1 MVREYRFK
9 DYDLNFIKGEQWE
22 THPEKNLYIGFE
34 LEVEF
39 PLSNESEMNDIA
51 DYIEDKYDE
60 ILCCKWD
67 SSLTNG
73 FEFISHPI
81 HVELYE
87 NGYMESV
94 LNKLLGDLSKYGGVV
109 GSTTGLH
116 FHVSRKGFSRDG
128 FSRRLLCLMTNFR
141 EELMKNSGR
150 FDYKLEGDGERSRF
164 NYCQFP
170 ALTLSNINTNELDIT
185 RGHRTALNC
194 ANDDTIEF
202 RFFAA
207 TLDVKKFLKRVSIV
221 INLVRASNN
230 YSVHNVSIKTII
242 PGYRGKEKFSID
254 LAQVHID
261 IDIFRDT
268 INKFIDENNDL
279 LEEIDICTIHEFIG
293 DPYMVKELFYIYDV
307 YSVHNVYK
315 HPISNVDNICNLKR
329 FHLSV
334 FDYVVSMIDTLQNRR
349 FYRYGK
355 EIIITDEYRTKLNKI
370 IEKIKKLEKVK
381 VDIWKMIK

>member
-1 MVREYRFK
+1 MVRDYSFK
-9 DYDLNFIKGEQWE
+9 DYELNFISGEHWE
-22 THPEKNLYIGFE
+22 THPEKNLFIGFE

-39 PLSNESEMNDIA
+39 PLSNVDEMNDIA
-51 DYIEDKYDE
+51 DYIECKYDE

-67 SSLTNG
+67 SSLDNG

-94 LNKLLGDLSKYGGVV
+94 LTKLLGDLSKYGGVV
-109 GSTTGLH
+109 SSTTGLH
-116 FHVSRKGFSRDG
+116 FHVSRKGFSRNG
-128 FSRRLLCLMTNFR
+128 FSRRILCLMTNFR

-150 FDYKLEGDGERSRF
+150 FDYRLKGDGDRSRF

-170 ALTLSNINTNELDIT
+170 ALTLSNINTNELAVT

-207 TLDVKKFLKRVSIV
+207 TLSVKEFLKRVSIV
-221 INLVRASNN
+221 INLVRAGNN
-230 YSVHNVSIKTII
+230 ESVHNVSIKTII

-261 IDIFRDT
+261 MDT
-268 INKFIDENNDL
+268 FKDAVDKFIKKRNELINEVNIL
-279 LEEIDICTIHEFIG
+279 TMREFI
-293 DPYMVKELFYIYDV
+293 DNPDMVKQLFYIYDGNG
-307 YSVHNVYK
+307 YYN
-315 HPISNVDNICNLKR
+315 PAISNVDNI
-329 FHLSV
+329 FSV
-334 FDYVVSMIDTLQNRR
+334 KCFNISLFDYASSMIDILENSR
-349 FYRYGK
+349 FYGYG
-355 EIIITDEYRTKLNKI
+355 EKLNKI

-381 VDIWKMIK
+381 VDIWKTIR

>member
-1 MVREYRFK
+1 MVRDYSFK
-9 DYDLNFIKGEQWE
+9 DYDLNFISGEHWE
-22 THPEKNLYIGFE
+22 THPEKNFFIGFE

-39 PLSNESEMNDIA
+39 PLSNMDEMNDIA
-51 DYIEDKYDE
+51 DYIEMKYDE

-67 SSLTNG
+67 SSLNNG

-87 NGYMESV
+87 NGYMKSV
-94 LNKLLGDLSKYGGVV
+94 LTKLLGDLCKYGGVV

-116 FHVSRKGFSRDG
+116 FHVSRKGFSRNG

-150 FDYKLEGDGERSRF
+150 FDYRLKGDGDRSRF
-164 NYCQFP
+164 KYCQFLP
-170 ALTLSNINTNELDIT
+170 LTLSNINTNELAIT

-194 ANDDTIEF
+194 GNDDTIEF

-207 TLDVKKFLKRVSIV
+207 TLSVKKFLKRVSIV
-221 INLVRASNN
+221 INLVRAGNN
-230 YSVHNVSIKTII
+230 ESVHNVSIKTII

-254 LAQVHID
+254 LAQVHVD
-261 IDIFRDT
+261 MDAFKGAV
-268 INKFIDENNDL
+268 NKFIKKRNELINEVNIL
-279 LEEIDICTIHEFIG
+279 TMREFI
-293 DPYMVKELFYIYDV
+293 DNPDMVKQLFYIYDDNGYYNPV
-307 YSVHNVYK
+307 
-315 HPISNVDNICNLKR
+315 ISNVDNIFSIKCFNLS
-329 FHLSV
+329 L
-334 FDYVVSMIDTLQNRR
+334 FDYVLSMVDTLQNGRL
-349 FYRYGK
+349 YDHCK

-381 VDIWKMIK
+381 VDIWKMIR

>member
-1 MVREYRFK
+1 MVRDYSFK
-9 DYDLNFIKGEQWE
+9 EYDLNFISGEHWE
-22 THPEKNLYIGFE
+22 THPEKNLFIGFE

-39 PLSNESEMNDIA
+39 PLSNIDEMNDIA
-51 DYIEDKYDE
+51 DYIEMKYDE

-67 SSLTNG
+67 SSLNNG

-94 LNKLLGDLSKYGGVV
+94 LTKLLGDLSKYGGVV

-116 FHVSRKGFSRDG
+116 FHVSRKGFSRNG

-141 EELMKNSGR
+141 EELMKHSGR
-150 FDYKLEGDGERSRF
+150 FDYRLEGDGERSRF

-170 ALTLSNINTNELDIT
+170 ALTLSNINTNELAIT

-207 TLDVKKFLKRVSIV
+207 TLSVKKFLKRVSIV
-221 INLVRASNN
+221 INLVRASNKI
-230 YSVHNVSIKTII
+230 SVHNVSIKTII

-254 LAQVHID
+254 IAQVHID
-261 IDIFRDT
+261 MDAFKDAV
-268 INKFIDENNDL
+268 NKFIKKRNELINEVNIL
-279 LEEIDICTIHEFIG
+279 TMREFI
-293 DPYMVKELFYIYDV
+293 DNPDMVKQLFYIYDGNG
-307 YSVHNVYK
+307 YYN
-315 HPISNVDNICNLKR
+315 PAISNVDNIYSIKC
-329 FHLSV
+329 FDLSL
-334 FDYVVSMIDTLQNRR
+334 FDYVLSMVDTLQNRR
-349 FYRYGK
+349 FYNHCN
-355 EIIITDEYRTKLNKI
+355 EIVITDEYRTKLNKI

-381 VDIWKMIK
+381 VDIWKMIR

>member
-1 MVREYRFK
+1 MVRDYSFK
-9 DYDLNFIKGEQWE
+9 DYELNFISGEHWD
-22 THPEKNLYIGFE
+22 THPEKNLFIGFE

-39 PLSNESEMNDIA
+39 PLSNIDEMNDIA
-51 DYIEDKYDE
+51 DYIEMKYDE

-67 SSLTNG
+67 SSLNNG

-94 LNKLLGDLSKYGGVV
+94 LTKLLGDLSKYGGVV

-116 FHVSRKGFSRDG
+116 FHVSRKGFSRNG
-128 FSRRLLCLMTNFR
+128 FSRRILCLMTNFR
-141 EELMKNSGR
+141 EELMKHSGR
-150 FDYKLEGDGERSRF
+150 FDYRLEGDGERSRF

-170 ALTLSNINTNELDIT
+170 ALTLSNINTNELAIT
-185 RGHRTALNC
+185 MGHRTALNC

-207 TLDVKKFLKRVSIV
+207 TLSVKEFLKRVSIV

-230 YSVHNVSIKTII
+230 ESVHNVSIKTII

-254 LAQVHID
+254 LAQMHID
-261 IDIFRDT
+261 MDT
-268 INKFIDENNDL
+268 FNDSVNKFIKKRNELIN
-279 LEEIDICTIHEFIG
+279 EINILTMREFI
-293 DPYMVKELFYIYDV
+293 DNPDMVKQLFYICDGNGY
-307 YSVHNVYK
+307 YN
-315 HPISNVDNICNLKR
+315 PAISNVDNIYSVKCFNLS
-329 FHLSV
+329 L
-334 FDYVVSMIDTLQNRR
+334 FDYALSMVDTLQNRR
-349 FYRYGK
+349 FYDHCN
-355 EIIITDEYRTKLNKI
+355 EIVITDEYRTKLNKI

-381 VDIWKMIK
+381 VDIWKTIR

>member
-1 MVREYRFK
+1 MVRDYSFK
-9 DYDLNFIKGEQWE
+9 DYDLNFISGEHWE

-39 PLSNESEMNDIA
+39 PLNNVGEMNDLS
-51 DYIEDKYDE
+51 DYIEMKYDE

-67 SSLTNG
+67 SSLNNG

-94 LNKLLGDLSKYGGVV
+94 LTKLLGDLSKYGGVV
-109 GSTTGLH
+109 SSTTGLH
-116 FHVSRKGFSRDG
+116 FHVSRKGFSRNG
-128 FSRRLLCLMTNFR
+128 FSRRILCLMTNFR
-141 EELMKNSGR
+141 EELMKHSGR
-150 FDYKLEGDGERSRF
+150 YDYRLEGDGERSRF

-170 ALTLSNINTNELDIT
+170 ALTLSNINTNELAIT

-207 TLDVKKFLKRVSIV
+207 TLSVKEFLKRVSIV
-221 INLVRASNN
+221 INLVRAGNN
-230 YSVHNVSIKTII
+230 ESVHNVSIKTII
-242 PGYRGKEKFSID
+242 PGYRGKDKFSID

-261 IDIFRDT
+261 MDT
-268 INKFIDENNDL
+268 FMDTANKFIKKNNEL
-279 LEEIDICTIHEFIG
+279 LKEINIYTMREFID
-293 DPYMVKELFYIYDV
+293 DPYMVKQLFDIYDGNGYYNPAV
-307 YSVHNVYK
+307 R
-315 HPISNVDNICNLKR
+315 NIN
-329 FHLSV
+329 SV
-334 FDYVVSMIDTLQNRR
+334 FSVKCFNLSLFDYASSMIDILQNRR
-349 FYRYGK
+349 FYAHGE
-355 EIIITDEYRTKLNKI
+355 EIIISDEYRTKLNKI

-381 VDIWKMIK
+381 VDIWKTIR

>member
-1 MVREYRFK
+1 MVRDYSFK
-9 DYDLNFIKGEQWE
+9 EYDLNFISGEHWE
-22 THPEKNLYIGFE
+22 THPEKNLFIGFE

-39 PLSNESEMNDIA
+39 PLSNIDEMNDIA
-51 DYIEDKYDE
+51 DYIEMKYDE

-67 SSLTNG
+67 SSLNNG

-94 LNKLLGDLSKYGGVV
+94 LTKLLGDLSKYGGVV

-116 FHVSRKGFSRDG
+116 FHVSRKGFSRNG

-141 EELMKNSGR
+141 EELMKHSGR
-150 FDYKLEGDGERSRF
+150 FDYRLEGDGERSRF

-170 ALTLSNINTNELDIT
+170 ALTLSNINTNELAIT

-207 TLDVKKFLKRVSIV
+207 TLSVKKFLKRVSIV
-221 INLVRASNN
+221 INLVRASNKI
-230 YSVHNVSIKTII
+230 SVHNVSIKTII

-261 IDIFRDT
+261 MDAFKDAV
-268 INKFIDENNDL
+268 NKFIKKRTELINEVNIL
-279 LEEIDICTIHEFIG
+279 TMREFI
-293 DPYMVKELFYIYDV
+293 DNPDMVKQLFYIYDGNG
-307 YSVHNVYK
+307 YYN
-315 HPISNVDNICNLKR
+315 PAISNVDNIYSIKC
-329 FHLSV
+329 FDLSL
-334 FDYVVSMIDTLQNRR
+334 FDYVLSMVDTLQNRR
-349 FYRYGK
+349 FYNHCN
-355 EIIITDEYRTKLNKI
+355 EIVITDEYRTKLNKI

-381 VDIWKMIK
+381 VDIWKMIR

>member
-1 MVREYRFK
+1 MVRDYSFK
-9 DYDLNFIKGEQWE
+9 DYELNFIKGEQWE
-22 THPEKNLYIGFE
+22 THPEKNFFIGFE

-39 PLSNESEMNDIA
+39 PLSNEGEMNDIA
-51 DYIEDKYDE
+51 DYIEYKYDE

-67 SSLTNG
+67 SSLNNG

-94 LNKLLGDLSKYGGVV
+94 LTKLLGDLSKYGGVV

-116 FHVSRKGFSRDG
+116 FHVSRKGFSRNG

-141 EELMKNSGR
+141 EELMKHSGR
-150 FDYKLEGDGERSRF
+150 FDYKVEAYDEHSRF

-170 ALTLSNINTNELDIT
+170 ALTLSNINTNELAIT

-207 TLDVKKFLKRVSIV
+207 TLSVKDFLKRVSIV

-230 YSVHNVSIKTII
+230 ESAHNVSIKTII

-261 IDIFRDT
+261 IDTFTDT
-268 INKFIDENNDL
+268 VNKFIDKNNDL
-279 LEEIDICTIHEFIG
+279 INKINISIMHEFAN
-293 DPYMVKELFYIYDV
+293 DPYMVKQLFAILDGNSYYNPRINFINNTYTI
-307 YSVHNVYK
+307 K
-315 HPISNVDNICNLKR
+315 CFNLS
-329 FHLSV
+329 L
-334 FDYVVSMIDTLQNRR
+334 FDYASSIVDILQNRR
-349 FYRYGK
+349 FYRYCE
-355 EIIITDEYRTKLNKI
+355 EINISDEYRTKLNKI

-381 VDIWKMIK
+381 VDIWKTIR

>member
-1 MVREYRFK
+1 MVRDYSFK
-9 DYDLNFIKGEQWE
+9 DYELNFISGEHWE

-39 PLSNESEMNDIA
+39 PLSNVDEMNDIA
-51 DYIEDKYDE
+51 DYIEMKYDE

-67 SSLTNG
+67 SSLNNG

-94 LNKLLGDLSKYGGVV
+94 LTKLLGDLSKYGGVV
-109 GSTTGLH
+109 SSTTGLH
-116 FHVSRKGFSRDG
+116 FHVSRKGFSRNG
-128 FSRRLLCLMTNFR
+128 FSRRILCLMTNFR
-141 EELMKNSGR
+141 EELMKHSGR
-150 FDYKLEGDGERSRF
+150 FDYRLGGDGERSRF

-170 ALTLSNINTNELDIT
+170 ALTLSNINTNELAIT

-207 TLDVKKFLKRVSIV
+207 TLSVKDFLKRVSIV
-221 INLVRASNN
+221 INLVRAGNN
-230 YSVHNVSIKTII
+230 ESVHNVSIKTII

-261 IDIFRDT
+261 MDT
-268 INKFIDENNDL
+268 FKDTVNKFIKKTNELINEVNIL
-279 LEEIDICTIHEFIG
+279 TMREFI
-293 DPYMVKELFYIYDV
+293 DNPDMVKQLFYIYDGNG
-307 YSVHNVYK
+307 YYN
-315 HPISNVDNICNLKR
+315 PDISNVDNIYSVKCFNL
-329 FHLSV
+329 SS
-334 FDYVVSMIDTLQNRR
+334 FDYVLSMVDTLQNRR
-349 FYRYGK
+349 FYDHCN
-355 EIIITDEYRTKLNKI
+355 EIVITDEYREKLNKI

-381 VDIWKMIK
+381 VDIWKMIR

>member
-1 MVREYRFK
+1 MVRDYSFK
-9 DYDLNFIKGEQWE
+9 DYELNFISGENWE

-39 PLSNESEMNDIA
+39 PLSNVDEMNDIA
-51 DYIEDKYDE
+51 DYIEMKYDE

-67 SSLTNG
+67 SSLNNG

-94 LNKLLGDLSKYGGVV
+94 LTKLLGDLSKYGGVV

-116 FHVSRKGFSRDG
+116 FHVSRKGFSRNG

-141 EELMKNSGR
+141 EELMKHSGR
-150 FDYKLEGDGERSRF
+150 YDYRLEGDGERSRF

-170 ALTLSNINTNELDIT
+170 ALTLSNINTNELAIT

-207 TLDVKKFLKRVSIV
+207 TLSVKDFLKRVSIV
-221 INLVRASNN
+221 INLVRAGNN
-230 YSVHNVSIKTII
+230 ESVHNVSIKQII

-261 IDIFRDT
+261 MDAFKDNV
-268 INKFIDENNDL
+268 NKFIKKRNELINEVNIL
-279 LEEIDICTIHEFIG
+279 TMREFI
-293 DPYMVKELFYIYDV
+293 DNPNMVKQLFYIYDGNG
-307 YSVHNVYK
+307 YYN
-315 HPISNVDNICNLKR
+315 PAISNVDNIYSVKC
-329 FHLSV
+329 FDLSV
-334 FDYVVSMIDTLQNRR
+334 FDYVLSMVDTLQNRR
-349 FYRYGK
+349 FYDNCK
-355 EIIITDEYRTKLNKI
+355 EIVITDEYRTKLNKI

-381 VDIWKMIK
+381 VDIWKMIR

>member
-1 MVREYRFK
+1 MVRDYSFK
-9 DYDLNFIKGEQWE
+9 DYELNFISGEHWE

-39 PLSNESEMNDIA
+39 PLSNVDEMNDIA
-51 DYIEDKYDE
+51 DYIEMKYDE

-67 SSLTNG
+67 SSLNNG

-94 LNKLLGDLSKYGGVV
+94 LTKLLGDLSKYGGVV
-109 GSTTGLH
+109 SSTTGLH
-116 FHVSRKGFSRDG
+116 FHVSRKGFSRNG

-141 EELMKNSGR
+141 EELMKHSGR
-150 FDYKLEGDGERSRF
+150 FDYRLEGDGERNRF
-164 NYCQFP
+164 TYCQFP
-170 ALTLSNINTNELDIT
+170 ALTLSNINTNELAIT

-207 TLDVKKFLKRVSIV
+207 TLSVKDFLKRVSIV

-230 YSVHNVSIKTII
+230 ESVHNVSIKTII

-254 LAQVHID
+254 VAQVHID
-261 IDIFRDT
+261 MDT
-268 INKFIDENNDL
+268 FKDTVNKFIKKRNELINEVNIL
-279 LEEIDICTIHEFIG
+279 TMREFI
-293 DPYMVKELFYIYDV
+293 DNPDMVKQLFYIYDGNGYYNPAISTV
-307 YSVHNVYK
+307 DSIYSVK
-315 HPISNVDNICNLKR
+315 CFNLSL
-329 FHLSV
+329 FGYAS
-334 FDYVVSMIDTLQNRR
+334 YMIDTLQNRR
-349 FYRYGK
+349 FYDHCN
-355 EIIITDEYRTKLNKI
+355 EIVIADEYREKLNKI

-381 VDIWKMIK
+381 VDIWKTIR

>member
-1 MVREYRFK
+1 MVRDYSFK
-9 DYDLNFIKGEQWE
+9 EYDLNFISGEHWE
-22 THPEKNLYIGFE
+22 THPEKNLFIGFE

-39 PLSNESEMNDIA
+39 PLSNIDEMNDIA
-51 DYIEDKYDE
+51 DYIEMKYDE

-67 SSLTNG
+67 SSLNNG

-94 LNKLLGDLSKYGGVV
+94 LTKLLGDLSKYGGVV

-116 FHVSRKGFSRDG
+116 FHVSRKGFSRNG

-150 FDYKLEGDGERSRF
+150 FDYRLEGDGERSRF

-170 ALTLSNINTNELDIT
+170 ALTLSNINTNELAIT

-194 ANDDTIEF
+194 SNDDTIEF

-207 TLDVKKFLKRVSIV
+207 TLSVKKFLKRVSIV
-221 INLVRASNN
+221 INLVRASNKI
-230 YSVHNVSIKTII
+230 SVHNVSIKTII

-261 IDIFRDT
+261 MDAFKDAV
-268 INKFIDENNDL
+268 NKFIKKRTELINEVNIL
-279 LEEIDICTIHEFIG
+279 TMREFI
-293 DPYMVKELFYIYDV
+293 DNPDMVKQLFYIYDGNG
-307 YSVHNVYK
+307 YYN
-315 HPISNVDNICNLKR
+315 PAISNVDNIYSIKC
-329 FHLSV
+329 FDLSL
-334 FDYVVSMIDTLQNRR
+334 FDYVLSMVDTLQNRR
-349 FYRYGK
+349 FYNHCN
-355 EIIITDEYRTKLNKI
+355 EIVITDEYRTKLNKI

-381 VDIWKMIK
+381 VDIWKMIR

>member
-1 MVREYRFK
+1 MVRDYGFK
-9 DYDLNFIKGEQWE
+9 DYELNFISGEHWE

-39 PLSNESEMNDIA
+39 PLSNVDEMNDLS
-51 DYIEDKYDE
+51 DYIEMKYDE

-67 SSLTNG
+67 SSLNNG

-94 LNKLLGDLSKYGGVV
+94 LTKLLGDLTKYGGVV
-109 GSTTGLH
+109 SSTTGLH
-116 FHVSRKGFSRDG
+116 FHVSRKGFSRNG
-128 FSRRLLCLMTNFR
+128 FSRRILCLMTNFR
-141 EELMKNSGR
+141 EELMKHSGR
-150 FDYKLEGDGERSRF
+150 FDYRLEGDGERSRF

-170 ALTLSNINTNELDIT
+170 ALTLSNINTNELAIT

-207 TLDVKKFLKRVSIV
+207 TLSVKDFLKRVSIV
-221 INLVRASNN
+221 INLVRAGNN
-230 YSVHNVSIKTII
+230 ESVHNVSIKTII

-261 IDIFRDT
+261 MDAFKDSV
-268 INKFIDENNDL
+268 NKFIKKRNELINEVNIL
-279 LEEIDICTIHEFIG
+279 TMREFIDNPG
-293 DPYMVKELFYIYDV
+293 MVKQLFYIYDGNG
-307 YSVHNVYK
+307 YYN
-315 HPISNVDNICNLKR
+315 PAISNVDNIYSVKC
-329 FHLSV
+329 FDLSL
-334 FDYVVSMIDTLQNRR
+334 FDYVSSMIDTLQNRR
-349 FYRYGK
+349 FYDHGN
-355 EIIITDEYRTKLNKI
+355 EIVITDEYRTKLNKI

-381 VDIWKMIK
+381 VDIWKMIR

>member
-1 MVREYRFK
+1 MVRDYSFK
-9 DYDLNFIKGEQWE
+9 DYELNFISGEHWE
-22 THPEKNLYIGFE
+22 THPEKNLFIGFE

-39 PLSNESEMNDIA
+39 PLSNVDEMNDIA
-51 DYIEDKYDE
+51 DYIEMKYDE

-67 SSLTNG
+67 SSLNNG

-94 LNKLLGDLSKYGGVV
+94 LTKLLGDLSKYGGVV
-109 GSTTGLH
+109 SSTTGLH
-116 FHVSRKGFSRDG
+116 FHVSRKGFSRNG

-150 FDYKLEGDGERSRF
+150 FDYRLDGERSRF

-170 ALTLSNINTNELDIT
+170 ALTLSNINTNELVIT

-207 TLDVKKFLKRVSIV
+207 TLSVKDFLKRVYIV

-230 YSVHNVSIKTII
+230 ESVHNVSIKTII
-242 PGYRGKEKFSID
+242 PGYRGKDKFSID

-261 IDIFRDT
+261 MDAFKDSV
-268 INKFIDENNDL
+268 NKFIKKNNEL
-279 LEEIDICTIHEFIG
+279 LKEINIYTMREFI
-293 DPYMVKELFYIYDV
+293 DNPDMVKQLFDIYDGNGYYNPAVRNINNIYSVKCFNLSLFDYASSLVDILQNYRFYIY
-307 YSVHNVYK
+307 
-315 HPISNVDNICNLKR
+315 
-329 FHLSV
+329 
-334 FDYVVSMIDTLQNRR
+334 
-349 FYRYGK
+349 GE
-355 EIIITDEYRTKLNKI
+355 EIIISDEYRTKLNKI

-381 VDIWKMIK
+381 VDIWKTIR

>member
-1 MVREYRFK
+1 MVRDYSFK
-9 DYDLNFIKGEQWE
+9 DYELNFISGENWE

-39 PLSNESEMNDIA
+39 PLSNEDEMHDIA
-51 DYIEDKYDE
+51 DYIEYKYDE

-67 SSLTNG
+67 SSLNNG

-94 LNKLLGDLSKYGGVV
+94 LTKLLGDLSKYGGVV
-109 GSTTGLH
+109 SSTTGLH
-116 FHVSRKGFSRDG
+116 FHVSRKGFSRNG
-128 FSRRLLCLMTNFR
+128 FSRRILCLMTNFR

-150 FDYKLEGDGERSRF
+150 FDYRLEGDGERSRF

-170 ALTLSNINTNELDIT
+170 ALTLSNINTNELAIT

-207 TLDVKKFLKRVSIV
+207 TLSVKDFLKRVSIV
-221 INLVRASNN
+221 INLVRAGNN
-230 YSVHNVSIKTII
+230 ESVHNVSIKTII
-242 PGYRGKEKFSID
+242 PGYRGKDKFSID

-261 IDIFRDT
+261 MDAFKDSV
-268 INKFIDENNDL
+268 NKFIKKNNEL
-279 LEEIDICTIHEFIG
+279 INEVNILTMREFI
-293 DPYMVKELFYIYDV
+293 DNPDMVKQLFYIYDGNG
-307 YSVHNVYK
+307 YYN
-315 HPISNVDNICNLKR
+315 PAISNVDNIYSVKCFNLS
-329 FHLSV
+329 L
-334 FDYVVSMIDTLQNRR
+334 FDYASSVIDTLQNRR
-349 FYRYGK
+349 FYGYG
-355 EIIITDEYRTKLNKI
+355 EKLNKI

-381 VDIWKMIK
+381 VDIWKTIK

>member
-1 MVREYRFK
+1 MVRDYSFK
-9 DYDLNFIKGEQWE
+9 DYELNFISGEHWE
-22 THPEKNLYIGFE
+22 THPQKNLYIGFE

-39 PLSNESEMNDIA
+39 PLSNIDEMNEIA
-51 DYIEDKYDE
+51 DYVEYKYDE

-67 SSLTNG
+67 SSLNNG

-94 LNKLLGDLSKYGGVV
+94 LTKLLGDLCKYGGVV
-109 GSTTGLH
+109 SSTTGLH
-116 FHVSRKGFSRDG
+116 FHVSRKGFSRNG
-128 FSRRLLCLMTNFR
+128 FSRRILCLMTNFR
-141 EELMKNSGR
+141 EELMKHSGR
-150 FDYKLEGDGERSRF
+150 FDYRLEGDGERSRF

-170 ALTLSNINTNELDIT
+170 ALTLSNINTNELAIT

-207 TLDVKKFLKRVSIV
+207 TLSVKKFLKRVSIV
-221 INLVRASNN
+221 INLVRAGNN
-230 YSVHNVSIKTII
+230 ENVHNVSIKTII

-261 IDIFRDT
+261 MDAFKDSV
-268 INKFIDENNDL
+268 NKFIKKRNELINEVNIL
-279 LEEIDICTIHEFIG
+279 TMREFI
-293 DPYMVKELFYIYDV
+293 DNPDMVKQLFYIYDGNGYYNPAV
-307 YSVHNVYK
+307 R
-315 HPISNVDNICNLKR
+315 NVDNIYSVKC
-329 FHLSV
+329 FDLSL
-334 FDYVVSMIDTLQNRR
+334 FDYASSMIDILQNRR
-349 FYRYGK
+349 FYDHCN
-355 EIIITDEYRTKLNKI
+355 EIVITDEYRTKLNKI

-381 VDIWKMIK
+381 VDIWKTIR

>member
-1 MVREYRFK
+1 MVRDYSFK
-9 DYDLNFIKGEQWE
+9 DYDLNFIKGEHWE
-22 THPEKNLYIGFE
+22 THPEQNLYIGFE

-39 PLSNESEMNDIA
+39 PLSNEGEMNDIS
-51 DYIEDKYDE
+51 DYIEYKYDE

-67 SSLTNG
+67 SSLNNG

-109 GSTTGLH
+109 SSTTGLH
-116 FHVSRKGFSRDG
+116 FHVSRKGFSRNG
-128 FSRRLLCLMTNFR
+128 FSRRILCLMTNFR
-141 EELMKNSGR
+141 EELMKHSGR
-150 FDYKLEGDGERSRF
+150 YDYRLEGCDECSRF

-170 ALTLSNINTNELDIT
+170 ALTLSNINTNELAIT

-207 TLDVKKFLKRVSIV
+207 TLSVKEFLKRVSIV
-221 INLVRASNN
+221 INLVRAGNN
-230 YSVHNVSIKTII
+230 ESVHNVSIKTII

-261 IDIFRDT
+261 MDT
-268 INKFIDENNDL
+268 FKDTVNKFIDKNNDL
-279 LEEIDICTIHEFIG
+279 INKINMSIMHEFID
-293 DPYMVKELFYIYDV
+293 DPYMVKQLFDIVDGNSYCNPRIPFINNT
-307 YSVHNVYK
+307 YSVK
-315 HPISNVDNICNLKR
+315 CFNLS
-329 FHLSV
+329 L
-334 FDYVVSMIDTLQNRR
+334 FDYASSIVDILQNRR
-349 FYRYGK
+349 FYRYC
-355 EIIITDEYRTKLNKI
+355 EEVIISDEYRTKLNNI

-381 VDIWKMIK
+381 VDIWKTIK

>member
-1 MVREYRFK
+1 MVRDYGFK
-9 DYDLNFIKGEQWE
+9 DYELNFISGEHWE

-39 PLSNESEMNDIA
+39 PLSNVDEMNDLS
-51 DYIEDKYDE
+51 DYIEMKYDE

-67 SSLTNG
+67 SSLNNG

-94 LNKLLGDLSKYGGVV
+94 LTKLLGDLTKYGGVV
-109 GSTTGLH
+109 SSTTGLH
-116 FHVSRKGFSRDG
+116 FHVSRKGFSRNG
-128 FSRRLLCLMTNFR
+128 FSRRILCLMTNFR
-141 EELMKNSGR
+141 EELMKHSGR
-150 FDYKLEGDGERSRF
+150 FDYRLEGDGERSRF

-170 ALTLSNINTNELDIT
+170 ALTLSDINTNELAIT

-207 TLDVKKFLKRVSIV
+207 TLSVKDFLKRVSIV
-221 INLVRASNN
+221 INLVRAGNN
-230 YSVHNVSIKTII
+230 ESVHNVSIKTII

-261 IDIFRDT
+261 MDAFKDSV
-268 INKFIDENNDL
+268 NKFIKKRNELINEVNIL
-279 LEEIDICTIHEFIG
+279 TMREFIDNPG
-293 DPYMVKELFYIYDV
+293 MVKQLFYLYDGNG
-307 YSVHNVYK
+307 YYN
-315 HPISNVDNICNLKR
+315 PAISNVDNIYSVKC
-329 FHLSV
+329 FDLSL
-334 FDYVVSMIDTLQNRR
+334 FDYVSSMIDTLQNRR
-349 FYRYGK
+349 FYDHCN
-355 EIIITDEYRTKLNKI
+355 EIVITDEYRTKLNKI

-381 VDIWKMIK
+381 VDIWKMIR

>member
-1 MVREYRFK
+1 MVRDYCFK
-9 DYDLNFIKGEQWE
+9 DYNLNFIKGEHWE
-22 THPEKNLYIGFE
+22 THPEKNFFIGFE

-39 PLSNESEMNDIA
+39 PLSNVDEMNEIA
-51 DYIEDKYDE
+51 DYIEYKYDE

-67 SSLTNG
+67 SSLNNG

-94 LNKLLGDLSKYGGVV
+94 LTKLLGDLSKYGGVV

-116 FHVSRKGFSRDG
+116 FHVSRKGFSRNG
-128 FSRRLLCLMTNFR
+128 FSRRILCLMTNFR

-150 FDYKLEGDGERSRF
+150 FDYRLEGDGERSRF

-170 ALTLSNINTNELDIT
+170 ALTLSNINTNELAIT

-207 TLDVKKFLKRVSIV
+207 TLSVKEFLKRVSIV

-230 YSVHNVSIKTII
+230 YSVHNVSIKQII
-242 PGYRGKEKFSID
+242 PWYRGKDKFSID
-254 LAQVHID
+254 IAQAHID
-261 IDIFRDT
+261 MDKVGDIV
-268 INKFIDENNDL
+268 NKFIKKNKDL
-279 LEEIDICTIHEFIG
+279 MKEINIYTMREFID
-293 DPYMVKELFYIYDV
+293 DPYMVKQLFDIYDGNIFYNPAITNV
-307 YSVHNVYK
+307 NNIYSIK
-315 HPISNVDNICNLKR
+315 CFNL
-329 FHLSV
+329 ST
-334 FDYVVSMIDTLQNRR
+334 FDYALSISDILQNRR
-349 FYRYGK
+349 FYRYGE
-355 EIIITDEYRTKLNKI
+355 EIIITDEYRTKLNNI
-370 IEKIKKLEKVK
+370 IEKIKKLEKAK

>member
-1 MVREYRFK
+1 MVRDYSFK
-9 DYDLNFIKGEQWE
+9 DYELNFISGEHWE

-39 PLSNESEMNDIA
+39 PLSNFDEMNEIS
-51 DYIEDKYDE
+51 DYIEYKYDE

-67 SSLTNG
+67 SSLNNG

-116 FHVSRKGFSRDG
+116 FHVSRKGFSRNG
-128 FSRRLLCLMTNFR
+128 FSRRILCLMTNFR
-141 EELMKNSGR
+141 EELMKHSGR
-150 FDYKLEGDGERSRF
+150 YDYRLEGDGERSRF

-170 ALTLSNINTNELDIT
+170 ALTLSNINTNELAIT

-207 TLDVKKFLKRVSIV
+207 TLSVKEFLKRVSIV
-221 INLVRASNN
+221 INLVRAGNN
-230 YSVHNVSIKTII
+230 ESVHNVSIKTII
-242 PGYRGKEKFSID
+242 PGYRGKDKFSID
-254 LAQVHID
+254 LAQMHID
-261 IDIFRDT
+261 MDT
-268 INKFIDENNDL
+268 FKDSVNKFIKKRDDL
-279 LEEIDICTIHEFIG
+279 INEVNILTMREFI
-293 DPYMVKELFYIYDV
+293 DNPYMVKQLFYIYDGNG
-307 YSVHNVYK
+307 YYN
-315 HPISNVDNICNLKR
+315 PAISNVDNIYSVKC
-329 FHLSV
+329 FDLSL
-334 FDYVVSMIDTLQNRR
+334 FDYASSMIDILQNRR
-349 FYRYGK
+349 FYAHG
-355 EIIITDEYRTKLNKI
+355 EQIIITDEYREKLNKI

-381 VDIWKMIK
+381 VDIWKTIR

>member
-1 MVREYRFK
+1 MVRDYSFK
-9 DYDLNFIKGEQWE
+9 DYELNFISGEHWE

-39 PLSNESEMNDIA
+39 PLSNIDEMNDIA
-51 DYIEDKYDE
+51 DYIEYKYDE

-67 SSLTNG
+67 SSLNNG

-94 LNKLLGDLSKYGGVV
+94 LTKLLGDLSKYGGVV
-109 GSTTGLH
+109 SSTTGLH
-116 FHVSRKGFSRDG
+116 FHVSRKGFSRNG
-128 FSRRLLCLMTNFR
+128 FSRRILCLMTNFR
-141 EELMKNSGR
+141 EELMKHSGR
-150 FDYKLEGDGERSRF
+150 YDYRLEGDGERSRF

-170 ALTLSNINTNELDIT
+170 ALTLSNINTNELAIT

-207 TLDVKKFLKRVSIV
+207 TLSVKDFLKRVSIV
-221 INLVRASNN
+221 INLVRAGNN
-230 YSVHNVSIKTII
+230 ESVHNVSIKTII
-242 PGYRGKEKFSID
+242 PGYRGKDKFSID

-261 IDIFRDT
+261 MDAFKDSV
-268 INKFIDENNDL
+268 NKFIKKRNEL
-279 LEEIDICTIHEFIG
+279 ICEVNMLTMREFI
-293 DPYMVKELFYIYDV
+293 DNPDMVKQLFSIYDGNG
-307 YSVHNVYK
+307 YYN
-315 HPISNVDNICNLKR
+315 PAISNVDNIY
-329 FHLSV
+329 SV
-334 FDYVVSMIDTLQNRR
+334 KCFNISLFDYASSIIDILQNRR
-349 FYRYGK
+349 FYDHCN
-355 EIIITDEYRTKLNKI
+355 EIVITDEYREKLNKI

-381 VDIWKMIK
+381 VDIWKTIR

>member
-1 MVREYRFK
+1 MVRDYSFK
-9 DYDLNFIKGEQWE
+9 DYDLNFIKGENWE
-22 THPEKNLYIGFE
+22 THPEKNFFIGFE

-39 PLSNESEMNDIA
+39 PLSNMDEMDDISN
-51 DYIEDKYDE
+51 YIEMKYDE

-67 SSLTNG
+67 SSLNNG

-94 LNKLLGDLSKYGGVV
+94 LTKLMNDLSKYGGVV

-116 FHVSRKGFSRDG
+116 FHVSRKGFSRNG
-128 FSRRLLCLMTNFR
+128 FSRRILCLMTNFR
-141 EELMKNSGR
+141 EELMKHSGR
-150 FDYKLEGDGERSRF
+150 FDYRLEGDAERSRF

-170 ALTLSNINTNELDIT
+170 ALTLSNINTNELAIT

-207 TLDVKKFLKRVSIV
+207 TLDVKKFLKRASIV
-221 INLVRASNN
+221 INLVRAGNN
-230 YSVHNVSIKTII
+230 ESAHNVSIKTII

-261 IDIFRDT
+261 MYKVDDVV
-268 INKFIDENNDL
+268 NKFIKKTHDIMK
-279 LEEIDICTIHEFIG
+279 EINIYTMREFIDTPNVVKQIFDICDSNGYYNPAIRNINNIYSIKCFNLS
-293 DPYMVKELFYIYDV
+293 LFDYA
-307 YSVHNVYK
+307 
-315 HPISNVDNICNLKR
+315 
-329 FHLSV
+329 LSV
-334 FDYVVSMIDTLQNRR
+334 SDILRNSR
-349 FYRYGK
+349 FYRYG
-355 EIIITDEYRTKLNKI
+355 EETIITDEYREKLNKI
-370 IEKIKKLEKVK
+370 IEKIQKLEKVK
-381 VDIWKMIK
+381 VDIWKTIR

>member
-1 MVREYRFK
+1 MVRDYSFK
-9 DYDLNFIKGEQWE
+9 DYDLNFISGEHWE
-22 THPEKNLYIGFE
+22 THPEKNLFIGFE

-39 PLSNESEMNDIA
+39 PLSNVDEMNEIA
-51 DYIEDKYDE
+51 DYIEMKYDE

-67 SSLTNG
+67 SSLNNG

-94 LNKLLGDLSKYGGVV
+94 LTKLLGDLSKYGGVV
-109 GSTTGLH
+109 SSTTGLH
-116 FHVSRKGFSRDG
+116 FHVSRKGFSRNG

-150 FDYKLEGDGERSRF
+150 FDYRLEGDGDRSRF

-170 ALTLSNINTNELDIT
+170 ALTLSNINTNELAIT

-207 TLDVKKFLKRVSIV
+207 TLSVKEFLKRVSIV

-230 YSVHNVSIKTII
+230 ESVHNVSIKTII

-261 IDIFRDT
+261 MDAFKDAV
-268 INKFIDENNDL
+268 NKFIKKRNELINEVN
-279 LEEIDICTIHEFIG
+279 IVTMREFI
-293 DPYMVKELFYIYDV
+293 DNPDMVKQLFCIYDGNG
-307 YSVHNVYK
+307 YYN
-315 HPISNVDNICNLKR
+315 PAISNVDSIYSAKC
-329 FHLSV
+329 FSLSL
-334 FDYVVSMIDTLQNRR
+334 FDYVLSMVDTLQNRR
-349 FYRYGK
+349 FYRYG
-355 EIIITDEYRTKLNKI
+355 EQIIITDEYRTKLNKI

-381 VDIWKMIK
+381 VDIWKMIR

>member
-1 MVREYRFK
+1 MVRDYSFK
-9 DYDLNFIKGEQWE
+9 DYELHFISGEHWE
-22 THPEKNLYIGFE
+22 THPEKNLFIGFE

-39 PLSNESEMNDIA
+39 PLSNEDEMNDIA
-51 DYIEDKYDE
+51 DYIEMKYDE

-67 SSLTNG
+67 SSLNNG

-94 LNKLLGDLSKYGGVV
+94 LTKLLGDLSKYGGVV

-116 FHVSRKGFSRDG
+116 FHVSRKGFSRNG
-128 FSRRLLCLMTNFR
+128 FSRRILCLMTNFR
-141 EELMKNSGR
+141 EELMKHSGR

-170 ALTLSNINTNELDIT
+170 ALTLSNINTNELAIT

-207 TLDVKKFLKRVSIV
+207 TLSVKEFLKRVSIV

-230 YSVHNVSIKTII
+230 ESVHNVSIKTII
-242 PGYRGKEKFSID
+242 PGYRGKDKFSID

-261 IDIFRDT
+261 MDAFKDSVD
-268 INKFIDENNDL
+268 KFIKKNNEL
-279 LEEIDICTIHEFIG
+279 ICEVNILTMREFI
-293 DPYMVKELFYIYDV
+293 DNPDMVKQLFYIYDGNG
-307 YSVHNVYK
+307 YYN
-315 HPISNVDNICNLKR
+315 PAISNVDNIYSVKCFNLS
-329 FHLSV
+329 L
-334 FDYVVSMIDTLQNRR
+334 FDYASSVIDILQNRR
-349 FYRYGK
+349 FYGYG
-355 EIIITDEYRTKLNKI
+355 EKLNKI

-381 VDIWKMIK
+381 VDIWKTIK

>member
-1 MVREYRFK
+1 MVRDYSFK
-9 DYDLNFIKGEQWE
+9 DYELNFISGEHWE

-39 PLSNESEMNDIA
+39 PLSNIDEMNDIA
-51 DYIEDKYDE
+51 DYIEMKYDE

-67 SSLTNG
+67 SSLNNG

-109 GSTTGLH
+109 SSTTGLH
-116 FHVSRKGFSRDG
+116 FHVSRKGFSRNG

-141 EELMKNSGR
+141 EELMKHSGR
-150 FDYKLEGDGERSRF
+150 YDYRLEGDGERSRF

-170 ALTLSNINTNELDIT
+170 ALTLSNINTNELAIT

-207 TLDVKKFLKRVSIV
+207 TLSVKDFLKRVSIV

-230 YSVHNVSIKTII
+230 ESAHNVSIKTII
-242 PGYRGKEKFSID
+242 PGYRGKDKFSID

-261 IDIFRDT
+261 MDT
-268 INKFIDENNDL
+268 FKDSVNKFIKKRNELINEVNIL
-279 LEEIDICTIHEFIG
+279 TMHEFI
-293 DPYMVKELFYIYDV
+293 DNPDMVKQLFYIYDGNG
-307 YSVHNVYK
+307 YYN
-315 HPISNVDNICNLKR
+315 PAISNVDNIYSVKC
-329 FHLSV
+329 FDLSL
-334 FDYVVSMIDTLQNRR
+334 FDYASSMIDILQNRR
-349 FYRYGK
+349 FYDHCK
-355 EIIITDEYRTKLNKI
+355 EIIITDEYREKLNKI

-381 VDIWKMIK
+381 VDIWKTIR

>member
-1 MVREYRFK
+1 MVRDYSFK
-9 DYDLNFIKGEQWE
+9 DYELNFISGEHWE
-22 THPEKNLYIGFE
+22 THPEKNFYIGFE

-39 PLSNESEMNDIA
+39 PLSDVDEMNDIA
-51 DYIEDKYDE
+51 DYIEMKYDE

-67 SSLTNG
+67 SSLNNG

-94 LNKLLGDLSKYGGVV
+94 LTKLLGDLSKYGGVV
-109 GSTTGLH
+109 SSTTGLH
-116 FHVSRKGFSRDG
+116 FHVSRKGFSRNG
-128 FSRRLLCLMTNFR
+128 FSRRILCLMTNFR
-141 EELMKNSGR
+141 EELMKHSGR

-170 ALTLSNINTNELDIT
+170 VLTLSNINTNELAIT

-207 TLDVKKFLKRVSIV
+207 TLSVKDFLKRVSIV
-221 INLVRASNN
+221 INLVRAGNN
-230 YSVHNVSIKTII
+230 ESVHNVSIKTII

-261 IDIFRDT
+261 MDAFKDAVD
-268 INKFIDENNDL
+268 KFIKKRNELINEVN
-279 LEEIDICTIHEFIG
+279 IFTMREFI
-293 DPYMVKELFYIYDV
+293 DNPDMVKQLFYIYDGNG
-307 YSVHNVYK
+307 YYN
-315 HPISNVDNICNLKR
+315 PAISNVDSTFSVKYFI
-329 FHLSV
+329 LSS
-334 FDYVVSMIDTLQNRR
+334 FDYASSMVDTLENRR
-349 FYRYGK
+349 FYDHCN
-355 EIIITDEYRTKLNKI
+355 EIVITDEYRTKLNKI

-381 VDIWKMIK
+381 VDIWKMIR

>member
-1 MVREYRFK
+1 MVRDYSFK
-9 DYDLNFIKGEQWE
+9 DYELYFISGEHWE

-39 PLSNESEMNDIA
+39 PLNNESEMHDIA
-51 DYIEDKYDE
+51 DYIECKYDE

-67 SSLTNG
+67 SSLNNG

-87 NGYMESV
+87 NGHMESV
-94 LNKLLGDLSKYGGVV
+94 LTKLMNDLSKYGGVV

-116 FHVSRKGFSRDG
+116 FHVSRKGFSRNG
-128 FSRRLLCLMTNFR
+128 FSRRILCLMTNFR

-150 FDYKLEGDGERSRF
+150 YEYRLKGDLDRSRF
-164 NYCQFP
+164 TYCQFP
-170 ALTLSNINTNELDIT
+170 ALTLSNINTNELAIT

-221 INLVRASNN
+221 INLVRAGNN
-230 YSVHNVSIKTII
+230 ESVHNVSIKTII

-254 LAQVHID
+254 LAQVHVD
-261 IDIFRDT
+261 MDAFKDAV
-268 INKFIDENNDL
+268 NKFIKKRDDL
-279 LEEIDICTIHEFIG
+279 INEVNILTMREFI
-293 DPYMVKELFYIYDV
+293 DNPFIVKQLFSIYDGNG
-307 YSVHNVYK
+307 YYN
-315 HPISNVDNICNLKR
+315 PAISNVDNIFSIKCFNLSL
-329 FHLSV
+329 FDFVSSV
-334 FDYVVSMIDTLQNRR
+334 VDIVDNYHFYKYGVRIDVS
-349 FYRYGK
+349 
-355 EIIITDEYRTKLNKI
+355 DESRDKLNKI

-381 VDIWKMIK
+381 VDIWKMIR

>member
-1 MVREYRFK
+1 MVRDYSFK
-9 DYDLNFIKGEQWE
+9 DYELNFISGENWE

-39 PLSNESEMNDIA
+39 PLSYIDEMNDIA
-51 DYIEDKYDE
+51 DYIEMKYDE

-67 SSLTNG
+67 SSLNNG

-94 LNKLLGDLSKYGGVV
+94 LTKLLGDLSKYGGVV

-116 FHVSRKGFSRDG
+116 FHVSRKGFSRNG

-150 FDYKLEGDGERSRF
+150 FDYRLEGYGERSRF

-170 ALTLSNINTNELDIT
+170 ALTLSNINTNELAIT

-207 TLDVKKFLKRVSIV
+207 TLSVKDFLKRVSIV
-221 INLVRASNN
+221 INLVRAGNN
-230 YSVHNVSIKTII
+230 ESVHNVSIKTII
-242 PGYRGKEKFSID
+242 PGYRGKDKFSID

-261 IDIFRDT
+261 MDAFKDSV
-268 INKFIDENNDL
+268 NKFIKKNNEL
-279 LEEIDICTIHEFIG
+279 ICEVNMLTMREFI
-293 DPYMVKELFYIYDV
+293 DNPTMVKQLFYIYDGNG
-307 YSVHNVYK
+307 YYN
-315 HPISNVDNICNLKR
+315 PAISNVDNIYSVKCFNLS
-329 FHLSV
+329 L
-334 FDYVVSMIDTLQNRR
+334 FDYVSSVIDRLQNRR
-349 FYRYGK
+349 FYGYG
-355 EIIITDEYRTKLNKI
+355 EKLNKI

-381 VDIWKMIK
+381 VDIWKTIK